1 MIINTATKSD
11 QEDKS
16 NENEINQ
23 KHNDNSK
30 SQFVTYRDSM
40 INAYIRSNS

>member
-1 MIINTATKSD
+1 MIKNTATKSD
-11 QEDKS
+11 QEDKN

-23 KHNDNSK
+23 NDNDNSK
-30 SQFVTYRDSM
+30 SQVVTYRDSM